1 MKKLLYSIALVAL
14 FGNYGFAQTNCNQG
28 EFIEFTSVPIVT
40 PPSQA
45 GTFLQIKFKIHSFDA
60 STGVEMTSTKIV
72 SFTATVTGGHTT
84 IISTNSPDYPGNNPL
99 IIVRQGVVNLKV
111 NSPNSPSGADTYT
124 ITAKFVPSPNTF
136 NELCTIADIV
146 SINTTPIE
154 LLAFSGKQ
162 NNEGGVHL
170 DWVTASEKN
179 NAMFLVERSNNGNDF
194 SEIGQVKGAGNSS
207 KNINYS
213 FNDASASNDAVNYYR
228 LTDVDLNGAKTPSR
242 IISVVVG
249 KNAPLSIYTISA
261 QQGWVS
267 VVSPIA
273 GDAVLNITNA
283 QGQVMSSMKANLTEG
298 DNQVSINTAN
308 LNTGIYILSINNN
321 NRTAQTKFF
330 KN

>member
-14 FGNYGFAQTNCNQG
+14 VNCSGFAQCSNYSA
-28 EFIEFTSVPIVT
+28 SVDFQTPVAGSISPVT
-40 PPSQA
+40 A
-45 GTFLQIKFKIHSFDA
+45 GTNGSISFKVSALNLTSFNTFGA
-60 STGVEMTSTKIV
+60 LIT
-72 SFTATVTGGHTT
+72 SFTVSGSGGHLSSEPYNYSYSGPSEVTATFNFTVKTPNTAGSESFTVTAIYNTSGATGCTA
-84 IISTNSPDYPGNNPL
+84 
-99 IIVRQGVVNLKV
+99 VGVVSV
-111 NSPNSPSGADTYT
+111 
-124 ITAKFVPSPNTF
+124 
-136 NELCTIADIV
+136 
-146 SINTTPIE
+146 NTTPIE

-179 NAMFLVERSNNGNDF
+179 NTMFLVERSNNGNDF
-194 SEIGQVKGAGNSS
+194 TQVGEVKGAGNSS

-213 FNDASASNDAVNYYR
+213 FNDGSAVNDAVNYYR
-228 LTDVDLNGAKTPSR
+228 LTDVDVDGNKSSSR

>member
-1 MKKLLYSIALVAL
+1 MKKLLYTVALVVL
-14 FGNYGFAQTNCNQG
+14 VNLRSFAQPAC
-28 EFIEFTSVPIVT
+28 
-40 PPSQA
+40 
-45 GTFLQIKFKIHSFDA
+45 
-60 STGVEMTSTKIV
+60 
-72 SFTATVTGGHTT
+72 
-84 IISTNSPDYPGNNPL
+84 PGNNSVEFSNTPATL
-99 IIVRQGVVNLKV
+99 SSGQTGSFAFKVSLLTGSPGTVQYYQVLNAFVSGNTHTNGYVFSGSGGDQGTETFTVN
-111 NSPNSPSGADTYT
+111 T
-124 ITAKFVPSPNTF
+124 PNTPGAEILTVTVVVK
-136 NELCTIADIV
+136 NGAGLCTVPGLI
-146 SINTTPIE
+146 SFNTTPIE

-228 LTDVDLNGAKTPSR
+228 LTDVDLNGVKTPSR

>member
-1 MKKLLYSIALVAL
+1 MKKLLYTIALVA
-14 FGNYGFAQTNCNQG
+14 FFSYSGFAQCNQG
-28 EFIEFTSVPIVT
+28 EYIEFTVVPGAIL
-40 PPSQA
+40 PSPA
-45 GTFLQIKFKIHSFDA
+45 GTSQQIKFRVHSFDA
-60 STGVEMTSTKIV
+60 FSGVEMTSTKLV
-72 SFTATVTGGHTT
+72 SFTATPTGGHTT
-84 IISTNSPDYPGNNPL
+84 ITSTNAPNYPGNNPT
-99 IIVRQGVVNLKV
+99 IVVREGIVNLKV
-111 NSPNSPSGADTYT
+111 ITPNAPSGADTYT
-124 ITAKFVPSPNTF
+124 ITVTFKSSPDASII
-136 NELCTIADIV
+136 CTV
-146 SINTTPIE
+146 SDVVTVNTTPIE

-194 SEIGQVKGAGNSS
+194 TQVGEVKGAGNSS
-207 KNINYS
+207 KNINYT
-213 FNDASASNDAVNYYR
+213 FNDGSAVNDAVNYYR
-228 LTDVDLNGAKTPSR
+228 LTDVDVNGAKFSSR